1 MPEALPLASRML
13 QACDQV
19 AVAAVVWRIIGLLVF
34 VKPGRA
40 FILMPAGTAAVHRP
54 TGNGGMIGDDFQL
67 SVDAELLHHP
77 SHQGRPCIH

>member
-1 MPEALPLASRML
+1 
-13 QACDQV
+13 
-19 AVAAVVWRIIGLLVF
+19 LLVF